1 MLFLAKEG
9 RKVKSK
15 VALGEMGGLPT
26 QLLSFRDFLREIKNM
41 DFFGGGKH
49 MCVDLCFGCDNVEPA
64 QPFL

>member
-41 DFFGGGKH
+41 DFFGGGETYV
-49 MCVDLCFGCDNVEPA
+49 C
-64 QPFL
+64 